1 MITELVNLK
10 NVDFEY
16 LLEKL
21 IFESFEVK
29 TNFNLIMNNKLKK
42 IISISATANRAD
54 NLSVKRSVKEIAALI
69 HKSLKYLSS

>member
-1 MITELVNLK
+1 LITELVNLK